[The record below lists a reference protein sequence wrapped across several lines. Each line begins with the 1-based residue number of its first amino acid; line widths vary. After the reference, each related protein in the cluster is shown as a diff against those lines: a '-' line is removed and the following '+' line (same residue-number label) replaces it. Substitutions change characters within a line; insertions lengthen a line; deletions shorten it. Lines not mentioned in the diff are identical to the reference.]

1 MTKTFKHTP
10 SDNNSMT
17 CQKARQRA
25 TKAHRT
31 HLRQMYQHDLTGTC
45 DPAFHAPLPYKRES
59 NFIFRNREDY
69 DPTKPQQYAYH
80 PHDFKENKCIIKN
93 LKEKY
98 YHNTRIIK
106 YEFTHLNDLDKLYEV
121 DEF

>member
-10 SDNNSMT
+10 SDNNSIT
-17 CQKARQRA
+17 CPKARQRA

-31 HLRQMYQHDLTGTC
+31 HLRQMYQHDLTGMC
-45 DPAFHAPLPYKRES
+45 DPTFHAPSPYRRES

-69 DPTKPQQYAYH
+69 DKTKPQEYAYR
-80 PHDFKENKCIIKN
+80 PHDMKENKHIIKD

-98 YHNTRIIK
+98 YHNTRITK
-106 YEFTHLNDLDKLYEV
+106 RQTVEFDEN
-121 DEF
+121 DEFDERN